1 MAEDNLGAAAH
12 SGLDITDLGTPV
24 QGLSRPVHPSAGG
37 TQPPNARS
45 SSIATAIAVAVAV
58 AVDPGRHLDAE
69 RQAVRSQPEW
79 LGHRRYGQTRVPT
92 EETNRSS
99 SA

>member
-45 SSIATAIAVAVAV
+45 SSIATAIAV
-58 AVDPGRHLDAE
+58 DPGRHLDAE
-69 RQAVRSQPEW
+69 RQAVRSQPER

-92 EETNRSS
+92 EETNRS
-99 SA
+99 